1 MAVINKIYPKV
12 LVSMLRREKLI
23 CSFSWIVQPVLIAVY
38 AIKQF
43 SLEVSRDLATKQKFC
58 QTNTE
63 HQINWGAPK
72 QTVIGIIY

>member
-1 MAVINKIYPKV
+1 MR
-12 LVSMLRREKLI
+12 RREKLI
-23 CSFSWIVQPVLIAVY
+23 CSFSWIVQPAWIAVY
-38 AIKQF
+38 GIEQF
-43 SLEVSRDLATKQKFC
+43 SLEVSRDLASKQKFC